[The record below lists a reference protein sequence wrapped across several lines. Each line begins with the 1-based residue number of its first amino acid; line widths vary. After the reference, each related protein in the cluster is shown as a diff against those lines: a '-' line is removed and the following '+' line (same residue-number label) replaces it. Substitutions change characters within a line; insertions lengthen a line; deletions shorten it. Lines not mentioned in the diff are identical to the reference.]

1 MIHIAK
7 LVHVRGSTCPL
18 AQMPASTF
26 VKAHLYMDIRTYALH
41 TCICLE
47 PVNMVAVYTYMCTCE
62 LSHVRGCMHIAG
74 MSVECVKAY
83 GFVLV

>member
-1 MIHIAK
+1 MH
-7 LVHVRGSTCPL
+7 GSACPL
-18 AQMPASTF
+18 AQMPANTF
-26 VKAHLYMDIRTYALH
+26 VKVNLYMDIHIYALH

-47 PVNMVAVYTYMCTCE
+47 PVNMVAVYTYISE
-62 LSHVRGCMHIAG
+62 LSHVCECMHIAG